1 MTVESV
7 AADYQARQ
15 IQIAAVTANQM
26 LALWRHVGG
35 ADISSSW
42 GAVAPLA
49 AVTLARG
56 QVQAAALAD
65 SYLDSVAG
73 SFGGVSFANSP
84 VQATGFG
91 GAASDGR
98 NLSGMLDAAVVA
110 SKNAITAGA
119 SVQSALQSGA
129 AVLRV
134 IGTSQVAD
142 AGRTAVS
149 VAMFTRD
156 EPAPATAQ
164 PFKGPGGH
172 TFVKGP
178 DGLVR
183 PHFRAQSY
191 VRFVNAGACAR
202 CIVLAGRRYRKRE
215 RFLRHP
221 YCLCTH
227 IPVDENLDDYPAT
240 DPKAAYDSMT
250 PAERVKTFGK
260 AGAKAID
267 EGADMNQIVN
277 ARQGLSFAGVS
288 SDGTHR
294 GQKRA
299 NEFTTTG
306 TTKRGIYGSSQREFT
321 KEGATS
327 KYTRTVQ
334 ERLIPEQI
342 FEIAKDRE
350 EALSLLRHYRYII

>member
-1 MTVESV
+1 VTVESV

-73 SFGGVSFANSP
+73 SFGGVSFANGP

-119 SVQSALQSGA
+119 SVTAALQSGA

-202 CIVLAGRRYRKRE
+202 CIVLAGKKYHKQAP
-215 RFLRHP
+215 FLRHP
-221 YCLCTH
+221 HCHCTH

-240 DPKAAYDSMT
+240 DPKAAYDSMS

-260 AGAKAID
+260 DGAKALA
-267 EGADMNQIVN
+267 EGADMSQVVN
-277 ARQGLSFAGVS
+277 ARQGIYKTDS
-288 SDGTHR
+288 
-294 GQKRA
+294 GQLATRA
-299 NEFTTTG
+299 G
-306 TTKRGIYGSSQREFT
+306 TTKRGLY
-321 KEGATS
+321 GATQ
-327 KYTRTVQ
+327 TGV
-334 ERLIPEQI
+334 RLMPEEI
-342 FEIAKDRE
+342 FKIAKDRE